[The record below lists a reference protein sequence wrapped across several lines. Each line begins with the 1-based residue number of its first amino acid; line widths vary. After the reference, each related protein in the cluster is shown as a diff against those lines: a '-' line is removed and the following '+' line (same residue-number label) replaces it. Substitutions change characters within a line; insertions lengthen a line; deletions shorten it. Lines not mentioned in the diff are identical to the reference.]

1 MRKTLKI
8 RLKAE
13 KGNDR
18 CGIIRINSFF
28 YKDNVNLLW
37 AI

>member
-1 MRKTLKI
+1 MGKTLKI

-13 KGNDR
+13 KVMIDV
-18 CGIIRINSFF
+18 GIILSNSFF